1 MINKDTWLS
10 FHFEVRQE
18 VLVSDILKTL
28 KTNLGRTVEISEI
41 GYIEVEGTD
50 INVGL
55 VESQQKVVLK
65 GFLGDPLV
73 PEYAS
78 SVALW
83 GNGGDTLLQE
93 VNSSCYKVEEGL
105 C

>member
-28 KTNLGRTVEISEI
+28 KKQTGRDVEISEI
-41 GYIEVEGTD
+41 GYIEAEGTD

-55 VESQQKVVLK
+55 GAYPEVQEIVLK
-65 GFLGDPLV
+65 GLLGDPVV

-78 SVALW
+78 SIALW

-93 VNSSCYKVEEGL
+93 VDSSCYEIEEV
-105 C
+105 